1 MARPRG
7 LYAGVGPGVTP
18 SRDGVLLYGHLLGDL
33 ASHEAPIPHDITPR
47 VSLPFLLFFSPIL
60 IHFDDKFLNISF
72 VLGNVEHVGM
82 VDNFDKI
89 YQFVEN
95 NFRDPVTFSYDDVKN
110 GG

>member
-47 VSLPFLLFFSPIL
+47 TESKQRRRR
-60 IHFDDKFLNISF
+60 IHTHDT
-72 VLGNVEHVGM
+72 E
-82 VDNFDKI
+82 
-89 YQFVEN
+89 E
-95 NFRDPVTFSYDDVKN
+95 
-110 GG
+110 